1 MLRVSNYFRSQVH
14 IGLCEWVSLNLIRR
28 DEASFFP
35 TGILEFY
42 SQQEKLADQ
51 MWSEFVNTSS
61 MLTPR
66 PPPKNNKTPAGL
78 EDLFNFHAHEAEML
92 W

>member
-14 IGLCEWVSLNLIRR
+14 VGLCEWVSLNLIRR

-51 MWSEFVNTSS
+51 MWSEYFKYVA
-61 MLTPR
+61 L
-66 PPPKNNKTPAGL
+66 PPPKKTSTGL
-78 EDLFNFHAHEAEML
+78 EDLFNFHVHEAEML